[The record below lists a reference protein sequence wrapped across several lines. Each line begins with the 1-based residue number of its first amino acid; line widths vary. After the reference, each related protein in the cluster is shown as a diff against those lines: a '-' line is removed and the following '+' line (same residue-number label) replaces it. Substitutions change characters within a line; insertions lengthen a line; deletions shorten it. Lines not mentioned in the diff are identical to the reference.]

1 MIFFANFKVCTS
13 NGIFIL
19 LCCICLLILTFL
31 NSFSS
36 AFFTK
41 KRERAKMWCLAQN
54 TARICPKSNR
64 QVLKLLKRQVRAK
77 ANVGIGKNQILFP
90 SRSPEWSDLTKPLLF
105 TVGFSTVAMAGSAIW
120 KYENERQKRM
130 KRSTYTGEF
139 WKYFENLPPK
149 PKAGEWRQQIN
160 TYWNSLR
167 EGQKIVA
174 GLLIANTAVFIL
186 WQIPAMTPFMMRY
199 FVSSPVAHSK
209 CIPMLLCAF
218 SHQNF
223 MHFGF
228 NMYALSSFAPP
239 VCEAMGKELFL
250 GFYMTA
256 AIVSS
261 MTSLFYKV
269 NITYRLSQQVP
280 DIYLYSLF

>member
-1 MIFFANFKVCTS
+1 
-13 NGIFIL
+13 
-19 LCCICLLILTFL
+19 
-31 NSFSS
+31 
-36 AFFTK
+36 
-41 KRERAKMWCLAQN
+41 MWCLAQN

-174 GLLIANTAVFIL
+174 GLLIANTAVFLL

>member
-1 MIFFANFKVCTS
+1 
-13 NGIFIL
+13 
-19 LCCICLLILTFL
+19 
-31 NSFSS
+31 
-36 AFFTK
+36 
-41 KRERAKMWCLAQN
+41 MWCLAQN

-77 ANVGIGKNQILFP
+77 ANVGIGKNQFISFP
-90 SRSPEWSDLTKPLLF
+90 SRSPVWSDLTKPLLF

-130 KRSTYTGEF
+130 KRTGTYTGDF

-149 PKAGEWRQQIN
+149 PKAGEWRQQMN

-174 GLLIANTAVFIL
+174 GLLIANTAIFIL

-228 NMYALSSFAPP
+228 NMYALSNFAPP

-269 NITYRLSQQVP
+269 
-280 DIYLYSLF
+280 

>member
-1 MIFFANFKVCTS
+1 
-13 NGIFIL
+13 
-19 LCCICLLILTFL
+19 
-31 NSFSS
+31 
-36 AFFTK
+36 
-41 KRERAKMWCLAQN
+41 MWCLTQN
-54 TARICPKSNR
+54 TARICSKSDK

-77 ANVGIGKNQILFP
+77 ANVGIGKNQFISFP
-90 SRSPEWSDLTKPLLF
+90 SRSPVWSDLTKPLLF

-130 KRSTYTGEF
+130 KRTGTYTGDF

-149 PKAGEWRQQIN
+149 PKAGEWRQQMN

-174 GLLIANTAVFIL
+174 GLLIANTAIFIL

-228 NMYALSSFAPP
+228 NMYALSNFAPP

-269 NITYRLSQQVP
+269 TFIF
-280 DIYLYSLF
+280 IYSRT

>member
-1 MIFFANFKVCTS
+1 MIILFANFKVCTS
-13 NGIFIL
+13 IGIFIL

-41 KRERAKMWCLAQN
+41 KREKAKMWCLAQN

-77 ANVGIGKNQILFP
+77 ANVGIGKNQIIFP
-90 SRSPEWSDLTKPLLF
+90 SRSPVWSDLTKPLLF

-149 PKAGEWRQQIN
+149 PKAGEWRQQMN

-228 NMYALSSFAPP
+228 NMYALSNFAPP

-269 NITYRLSQQVP
+269 
-280 DIYLYSLF
+280 